1 MAKENFSELSTE
13 ELIKKKKT
21 MTFTIGLVVGI
32 LTILSIIIS
41 QNDIGVTPLLI
52 VVVLVNLPVLIWCN
66 SQVNSM
72 NKELKSRKS
81 N

>member
-21 MTFTIGLVVGI
+21 MTFTIGLVVGV
-32 LTILSIIIS
+32 LTVMSIITIS
-41 QNDIGVTPLLI
+41 QNDIGVTPLL
-52 VVVLVNLPVLIWCN
+52 VVAFINLPVLIWCN

-72 NKELKSRKS
+72 NKELKIRKS